1 MTATLEPTTAI
12 SPQERVEAWLAHF
25 EAALA
30 AQDIDRVVGMFAVD
44 SFWRDLVAFTWNIKT
59 VEGRGGVAEM
69 LRARLADTTPS
80 GFRTREPAT
89 ADGDVTSAFIEF
101 ETATGRGSGHLR
113 LRGDEGWTLLTTL
126 QELKGHEERKG
137 ATRVLGAVHGSD
149 PDPRSWAEKRAE
161 EEATLGREAQ
171 PYVLVIGGGQGGIAL
186 GARLRQL
193 GVPSIVVDKHDR
205 PGDQWRGR
213 YKSLCLHDP
222 VWYDHLPYLP
232 FPTNWPVFAPKD
244 KVGDWLEFYT
254 RVMEVPYWSRTECLS
269 ATYDSEAGHWTVLVN
284 RDGEELTLHPTQ
296 LVLATGM
303 SGKPSIPT
311 FQGQDVFTGDQHH
324 SSAHP
329 GPDRYVGKKVVVV
342 GSNNSAHDI
351 CKALYENGVDVT
363 MLQRSSTHIVK
374 SDSLMELGLGDLYSE
389 RAVAAGMTTEKADL
403 TFASLPYAIMADF
416 QRPIYDAIRLRDKDF
431 YSRLEAAG
439 FDLDFGDD
447 DSGLFMKYLRR
458 GSGYYIDVGACE
470 LVANGSIKLAHG
482 AVSHL
487 TADAVVLEDGTE
499 LPADVV
505 VYATGYGSMNG
516 WAADLMGQEIADRV
530 GKVWGLGSNTAKD
543 PGPWEG
549 EQRNMW
555 KPTQQENL
563 WFHGGNLHQSRHY
576 SLYLALQLKARYEGI
591 PTPVYQLQE
600 VHHLQ

>member
-12 SPQERVEAWLAHF
+12 SPQERVENWLANF

-59 VEGRGGVAEM
+59 VEGRDQIAGM

-101 ETATGRGSGHLR
+101 ETATGRGYGHLR

-193 GVPSIVVDKHDR
+193 GVPSIVVDKHER
-205 PGDQWRGR
+205 PGDQWRKR

-232 FPTNWPVFAPKD
+232 FPANWPVFAPKD

-254 RVMEVPYWSRTECLS
+254 KVMEVPYWSRTECLS
-269 ATYDSEAGHWTVLVN
+269 ATYDSEAGRWTVEVN
-284 RDGEELTLHPTQ
+284 RDGERLTLHPTQ

-311 FQGQDVFTGDQHH
+311 LPGQDVFAGEQHH

-363 MLQRSSTHIVK
+363 MLQRSSTHVVK
-374 SDSLMELGLGDLYSE
+374 SDSLMDLGLGDLYSE

-416 QRPIYDAIRLRDKDF
+416 QRPIYDAIRERDKDF

-439 FDLDFGDD
+439 FELDFGDD

-482 AVSHL
+482 QVSHL
-487 TADAVVLEDGTE
+487 TENAVVLADGTE

-530 GKVWGLGSNTAKD
+530 GKVWGLGSGTAKD

-591 PTPVYQLQE
+591 PTPVYGLQE

>member
-12 SPQERVEAWLAHF
+12 SPQERVENWLANF

-59 VEGRGGVAEM
+59 VEGRDQIAGM

-101 ETATGRGSGHLR
+101 ETATGRGYGHLR

-126 QELKGHEERKG
+126 QEIKGHEERKG

-193 GVPSIVVDKHDR
+193 GVPSIVVDKHER
-205 PGDQWRGR
+205 PGDQWRKR

-232 FPTNWPVFAPKD
+232 FPANWPVFAPKD

-254 RVMEVPYWSRTECLS
+254 KVMEVPYWSRTECLS
-269 ATYDSEAGHWTVLVN
+269 ATYDSEAGRWTVEVN
-284 RDGEELTLHPTQ
+284 RDGERMTLHPTQ

-311 FQGQDVFTGDQHH
+311 LPGQDIFAGEQHH
-324 SSAHP
+324 SSQHP

-416 QRPIYDAIRLRDKDF
+416 QRPIYDAIRVRDKDF
-431 YSRLEAAG
+431 YDRLEAAG
-439 FDLDFGDD
+439 FELDFGDD

-470 LVANGSIKLAHG
+470 LVADGKIKLAHG
-482 AVSHL
+482 QVSHL
-487 TADAVVLEDGTE
+487 TENAVVLADGTE

-530 GKVWGLGSNTAKD
+530 GKVWGLGSGTAKD

-591 PTPVYQLQE
+591 PTPVYGLQE